1 MYKARYVKHTLK
13 FKKPSGT
20 SRGVLTEKDTYY
32 IILDNVNG
40 AYAPGIGECS
50 TIKGLS
56 MDARDGYE
64 KKLKEVC
71 QDINNYINNLE
82 ELSGWPSICFGIET
96 ALKDVDGGG
105 KRILF
110 PSEFTEG
117 KIGIPINGLIWMGT
131 IDVMRKEIKEKLDAG
146 FKCIKIKVGNEDFE
160 NELNLLAEIRKTFSP
175 ESLEIRLDA
184 NGAFS
189 ETEVYDKLDRLA
201 EYDIHSIE
209 QPIKKGMWSDM
220 EAVCHSSPIPIAL
233 DEELIGMRE
242 KSEKDMMVSYIHPQY
257 LILKPSLI
265 GGFKGAEEWIEIAN
279 KYDVKWW
286 TTSALESNIGL
297 NAIAQWAFTLD
308 NKLPQG
314 LGTGQLYTNN
324 IPSPLVVENAGLWH
338 KQGAWD
344 TTLIA

>member
-1 MYKARYVKHTLK
+1 MYKARYVKHTLN

-32 IILDNVNG
+32 VILDNVNG
-40 AYAPGIGECS
+40 AYTPGIGECS

-71 QDINNYINNLE
+71 QDINNYIDNLDQ
-82 ELSGWPSICFGIET
+82 LNGWPSICFGIET
-96 ALKDVDGGG
+96 ALKDVEGGG
-105 KRILF
+105 KRILYA
-110 PSEFTEG
+110 SAFTEG
-117 KIGIPINGLIWMGT
+117 KEGIPINGLIWMGS
-131 IDVMRKEIKEKLDAG
+131 IDIMRKEIKEKLDAG
-146 FKCIKIKVGNEDFE
+146 FKCIKIKVGKEDFE
-160 NELNLLAEIRKTFSP
+160 NELNLLKEIRKEFSAQA
-175 ESLEIRLDA
+175 LEVRLDA

-220 EAVCHSSPIPIAL
+220 EAICHGSPIPIAL

-257 LILKPSLI
+257 LILKPSMI
-265 GGFKGAEEWIEIAN
+265 GGFKSAEEWIEIAN

-286 TTSALESNIGL
+286 LTSALESNIGL
-297 NAIAQWAFTLD
+297 NAIAQWAYTLK
-308 NKLPQG
+308 NELPQG

-324 IPSPLVVENAGLWH
+324 IPSPLVVEDAKLWY
-338 KQGAWD
+338 KGEWD
-344 TTLIA
+344 TSSIA